1 MKNLLAAEAAMNFV
15 EAGEV
20 KEELSR
26 FAKWLEDLFP
36 RLFDFIFQ
44 VALAFVVIIVGVK
57 LIGWIRKVVKRTLEK
72 RDADVGLVQFLDS
85 LIKILLYILLA
96 LSVMQ
101 KFGLE
106 TATVVAA
113 IGSVKVCE

>member
-1 MKNLLAAEAAMNFV
+1 MKSLIAVEETAMSITEAL
-15 EAGEV
+15 EV
-20 KEELSR
+20 KEELGR

-57 LIGWIRKVVKRTLEK
+57 LIGWIRKVVRKTLEK

-85 LIKILLYILLA
+85 LIKILLYILL
-96 LSVMQ
+96 MD
-101 KFGLE
+101 
-106 TATVVAA
+106 
-113 IGSVKVCE
+113 